1 MISPAHANPAIA
13 LILWAPLDSYSYT
26 RTITFYEEH
35 SMNVSSIL
43 VVEDDEG
50 LQKLFR
56 RLLSQEGHQV
66 RVVGSGQEAIR
77 VAEEIPVHVLV
88 TDLKLPDSDGLA
100 VLERILQIDPKV
112 IGIVMTGYGSI
123 DSAVKAMKAGA
134 FDFLTKPFD
143 NAVIVGSI
151 NKALGVHRRRNTM
164 QSSRKAIREQ
174 SRLEHFVGTSEPI
187 RRVLEFVAKVADCGS
202 TVLIQGESGTGKE
215 LVARMLHFNSEPKD
229 RPLVPVNCGA
239 IPENLLESELFG
251 HEKGAFTGA
260 AHTRIGRFE
269 LAHGG
274 TIFLDEIGELSLGL
288 QVKLLRVLQE
298 RSFERVGGTR
308 TIDVDV
314 RVVAAT
320 NQDLE
325 LAVQQKRFREDLYYR
340 LNVIPVTIPP
350 LRERRSDI
358 PQLVNHFLER
368 LSRGKQT
375 TATGCSTDAMA
386 RLMEHH
392 WPGNIR
398 ELENMIERLA
408 VLSQSETIE
417 VSDLPERLQR
427 RPISA
432 DQNEE
437 RFIAFGDQGVNLSQE
452 IEQLENRLIA
462 GALRQANG
470 ITSKAAQLLQVNR
483 TTLVEK
489 MKRKGFAAKAQ
500 VCSAF

>member
-1 MISPAHANPAIA
+1 MS
-13 LILWAPLDSYSYT
+13 
-26 RTITFYEEH
+26 
-35 SMNVSSIL
+35 VQSIL
-43 VVEDDEG
+43 VVEDNESLRSL
-50 LQKLFR
+50 LQ
-56 RLLSQEGHQV
+56 RLLSREGRQV
-66 RVVGSGQEAIR
+66 TVVGGGQEAIR
-77 VAEEIPVHVLV
+77 VAQEIPVHVLV
-88 TDLKLPDSDGLA
+88 TDLKLPDIEGLA
-100 VLERILQIDPKV
+100 VLERILQIDSKV

-123 DSAVKAMKAGA
+123 DGAVKAMKAGA
-134 FDFLTKPFD
+134 YDFLAKPFD
-143 NAVIVGSI
+143 NDVVVGLI
-151 NKALGVHRRRNTM
+151 DQALEAHRRREQR
-164 QSSRKAIREQ
+164 QSSRKSIREQ
-174 SRLEHFVGTSEPI
+174 YQLGQFVGTSEPI
-187 RRVLEFVAKVADCGS
+187 RRVLEFVSQVADCDS

-215 LVARMLHFNSEPKD
+215 LVARMLHYNSVRKD
-229 RPLVPVNCGA
+229 RPLIPINCGA

-260 AHTRIGRFE
+260 AHTRMGRFE

-325 LAVQQKRFREDLYYR
+325 VAVQQKRFREDLYYR

-358 PQLVNHFLER
+358 PQLVHHFLKR
-368 LSRGKQT
+368 IPRGKQT
-375 TATGCSTDAMA
+375 STTGCSPDAMT
-386 RLMEHH
+386 RLMDHH

-398 ELENMIERLA
+398 ELENMIERLV
-408 VLSQSETIE
+408 VLSRSGTIE
-417 VSDLPERLQR
+417 VSDLPERFQR
-427 RPISA
+427 RPVSA
-432 DQNEE
+432 DQTETH
-437 RFIAFGDQGVNLSQE
+437 FIAFSDQGVNLSRE
-452 IEQLENRLIA
+452 IEQLENRLIV

-489 MKRKGFAAKAQ
+489 MKRKGFASKTQA
-500 VCSAF
+500 CSVS